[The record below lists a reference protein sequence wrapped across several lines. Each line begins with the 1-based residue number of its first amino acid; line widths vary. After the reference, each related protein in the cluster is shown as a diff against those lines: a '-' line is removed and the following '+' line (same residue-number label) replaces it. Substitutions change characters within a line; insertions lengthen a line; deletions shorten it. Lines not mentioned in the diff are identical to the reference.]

1 MILLSCLRR
10 FRQYTTSNCPF
21 RVRPT
26 SMNRRAPALLA
37 GLLIGRALK
46 VPVYELPML
55 SILYSKPLP
64 NNFSRQSGP
73 IQSFIYQLE
82 CGFPRTFVAYPHHF
96 LGTDAAYSAH
106 PMTAVL
112 IVGDS

>member
-1 MILLSCLRR
+1 
-10 FRQYTTSNCPF
+10 
-21 RVRPT
+21 
-26 SMNRRAPALLA
+26 MNRRAPALLA

-73 IQSFIYQLE
+73 IQSFIYQLD
-82 CGFPRTFVAYPHHF
+82 
-96 LGTDAAYSAH
+96 TDAAYSAH
-106 PMTAVL
+106 PVAAILT
-112 IVGDS
+112 VGDS